1 MLATITFTLST
12 ALIASAARSLSLNVV
27 TSSTEVIDID
37 NFHVNATLSNT
48 GSETLRLLRDPR
60 SPLSTWATE
69 TFGVINSKGARA
81 EFSGIKVR
89 YDPQAVTKA
98 GRPDSF
104 VELNPGESVTVK
116 HDLAGVYNLTLT
128 GTGTY
133 TVDAANLF
141 RVVEGNNTL
150 TDIYADIITAKVKIQ
165 GKLVSFKNAA
175 ATPVVSLLSEYTEYS
190 GCTANQQGE
199 IASAIESA
207 RGYATSS
214 YDHLRSNPY
223 GSSRYTRWFG
233 RFSYNRYSLVLDSFS
248 RLRTYPGGWTYDCGT
263 CTEPDAYAYVYP
275 SRYGVVYL
283 CSAFWSAP
291 ETGAASKADTII
303 HEGTHF
309 PPVIGTSDYAYGQSN
324 CLALA
329 RSNPTNA
336 VYNAD
341 NHAFFSVDT
350 EIR

>member
-1 MLATITFTLST
+1 MLATITFTLSI

-27 TSSTEVIDID
+27 ASSTEVTDID

-165 GKLVSFKNAA
+165 NWIGQALSFKNAA
-175 ATPVVSLLSEYTEYS
+175 ATPVVSLLSDTEYS

-199 IASAIESA
+199 IAVP
-207 RGYATSS
+207 
-214 YDHLRSNPY
+214 LNPH
-223 GSSRYTRWFG
+223 GDM
-233 RFSYNRYSLVLDSFS
+233 LP

>member
-1 MLATITFTLST
+1 ML
-12 ALIASAARSLSLNVV
+12 LIPQNARYYYLHLVHR
-27 TSSTEVIDID
+27 IIAQ
-37 NFHVNATLSNT
+37 FHVNATLSNT

-69 TFGVINSKGARA
+69 TFGVINSKGW
-81 EFSGIKVR
+81 SS
-89 YDPQAVTKA
+89 
-98 GRPDSF
+98 DSF

-141 RVVEGNNTL
+141 P
-150 TDIYADIITAKVKIQ
+150 KVKIQ

-199 IASAIESA
+199 IAGAIESA

-223 GSSRYTRWFG
+223 GSSVT
-233 RFSYNRYSLVLDSFS
+233 LVGLGGSHTIRSFMKGPIS
-248 RLRTYPGGWTYDCGT
+248 PQLLG
-263 CTEPDAYAYVYP
+263 
-275 SRYGVVYL
+275 S
-283 CSAFWSAP
+283 
-291 ETGAASKADTII
+291 
-303 HEGTHF
+303 
-309 PPVIGTSDYAYGQSN
+309 TSDYAYGQSN